1 MAVLKKEILMPL
13 KLEKYQGTRVIL
25 VRHGESTYN
34 ELGLYQGSS
43 NESVLTETGCRMAR
57 QTGAFLSG
65 LSFDAVYVS
74 SLQRAQQTA
83 SEMLATMTPLVD
95 SKTIHVTKA
104 LSETDLPAWHGLP
117 FQYVKEHFAADYQCW
132 KQRPH
137 EFRMELP
144 FSNVWGKHTQQ
155 YCYPA
160 LDLYNRIQ
168 QFWQKVLPCHQGQTI
183 LIIAHGGTNR
193 ALISTAMGVTP
204 DRYHTIEQSNC
215 GISILN
221 FPIDTEQPAQ
231 LQVLN
236 LTTHVGETL
245 PKIKN
250 DGIRLLLIPSG
261 KVNQEL
267 AQLLKQTTINFSINS
282 TSDNS
287 RITAQQI
294 LKYHPETVQLEVLR
308 EDFPE
313 VWLQSIQA
321 KNYLINSSQII
332 TGLVIASDAILKHI
346 IVQTLGMNYEK
357 ISQLQLH
364 ENTISSIY
372 YPDTQHPPV
381 LQAVNI
387 SASEQEIIFDS
398 SLTQKQ
404 RIYSRNLIQT
414 S

>member
-1 MAVLKKEILMPL
+1 MLLKPKKCQE
-13 KLEKYQGTRVIL
+13 TRVIL

-34 ELGLYQGSS
+34 ALGLYQGSS
-43 NESVLTETGCRMAR
+43 NESVLTETGRRMAR

-83 SEMLATMTPLVD
+83 IEMLAAMTPLVD
-95 SKTIHVTKA
+95 NKTIHATEA
-104 LSETDLPAWHGLP
+104 LRETDLPAWHGLP

-144 FSNVWGKHTQQ
+144 FSNVWEEHTQQ

-168 QFWQKVLPCHQGQTI
+168 QFWQKVLPRHQGQTI

-193 ALISTAMGVTP
+193 ALISTAMGITP
-204 DRYHTIEQSNC
+204 DRYHMIEQSNC

-221 FPIDTEQPAQ
+221 FPVGTKQPAQ
-231 LQVLN
+231 LEVLN
-236 LTTHVGETL
+236 FTTHVGEIL
-245 PKIKN
+245 PKMKN

-261 KVNQEL
+261 KVNHEL
-267 AQLLKQTTINFSINS
+267 AQLLQQTAINFSLNS
-282 TSDNS
+282 ATDNS
-287 RITAQQI
+287 HIAAQQI
-294 LKYHPETVQLEVLR
+294 LQYHPETVQLEVLR

-321 KNYLINSSQII
+321 KNSLINSSQII
-332 TGLVIASDAILKHI
+332 TGLVIASDAVIKRLI
-346 IVQTLGMNYEK
+346 GQTLGMNQEQ

-364 ENTISSIY
+364 EKAISSIH
-372 YPDTQHPPV
+372 YPDAQHPPV
-381 LQAVNI
+381 LQAINI
-387 SASEQEIIFDS
+387 SASEQEIISDS
-398 SLTQKQ
+398 TLTQKQ
-404 RIYSRNLIQT
+404 RIYSRDLIQIP
-414 S
+414 

>member
-1 MAVLKKEILMPL
+1 MQLKLKKC
-13 KLEKYQGTRVIL
+13 QGTRVIL

-34 ELGLYQGSS
+34 ALGLYQGSS
-43 NESVLTETGCRMAR
+43 NESVLTETGLCMAR

-83 SEMLATMTPLVD
+83 SELLAAMTPLVN
-95 SKTIHVTKA
+95 SKSIHVTDA
-104 LSETDLPAWHGLP
+104 LRETDLPAWHGLP

-137 EFRMELP
+137 EFRMEIP
-144 FSNVWGKHTQQ
+144 FDEEETAKQ

-160 LDLYNRIQ
+160 LDLYERIQ
-168 QFWQKVLPCHQGQTI
+168 QFWQEVLPRHQGQTI

-193 ALISTAMGVTP
+193 ALISTAMGITP
-204 DRYHTIEQSNC
+204 ERYHSIEQSNC

-221 FPIDTEQPAQ
+221 FPTGTKKSAQ
-231 LQVLN
+231 LEVLN

-245 PKIKN
+245 PKTKN

-267 AQLLKQTTINFSINS
+267 AQLLKQTTINFSLS
-282 TSDNS
+282 SASDNS
-287 RITAQQI
+287 HITAQQI
-294 LKYHPETVQLEVLR
+294 LQYHPETVQLEVLR

-321 KNYLINSSQII
+321 KNSLLNSSQII
-332 TGLVIASDAILKHI
+332 TGLVIASNAVIKHI
-346 IVQTLGMNYEK
+346 IGQTLGMNHEQ

-364 ENTISSIY
+364 EKAISSIY
-372 YPDTQHPPV
+372 YPDAQHPPL
-381 LQAVNI
+381 LQAINI
-387 SASEQEIIFDS
+387 SASEKAIIS
-398 SLTQKQ
+398 NSTLTQKQ
-404 RIYSRNLIQT
+404 PIYNRSLIQT
-414 S
+414 P